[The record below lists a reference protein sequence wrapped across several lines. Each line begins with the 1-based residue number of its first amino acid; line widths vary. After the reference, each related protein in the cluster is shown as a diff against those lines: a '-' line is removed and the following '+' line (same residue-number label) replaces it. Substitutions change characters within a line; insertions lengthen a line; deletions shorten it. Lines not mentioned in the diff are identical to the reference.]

1 MKCASSPC
9 ASRRSSSASL
19 LRLTSYERASGM
31 LTAVLL
37 LLCGGTLLLLLFW
50 LGMSSHDSPSI
61 AKLQLGKPGSGSGQ
75 SPVPG
80 PNAEP
85 SDREPEA
92 ELFPDSPLFS
102 PDLSHILQVV
112 GAESSAL
119 DLVDRSQSRGK
130 GNSGGIGDEREIGME
145 WGEIDP
151 GAIWDRWEIEYELA
165 NLQNH
170 AQMLD
175 HFQIEL
181 GVAGGGIEHVDYV
194 RNLSAATP
202 LVRRGVAN
210 QENRLR
216 FLDRGG
222 EVRAAHR
229 ALAAKG
235 GVNLEG
241 RVVFLFYPAELTA
254 RLLALETASLGGR
267 ELSAVRKTVF
277 GVTGKPGQW
286 EFVVLRQ
293 DFYSAPSVP

>member
-1 MKCASSPC
+1 MNHASSPTTPC
-9 ASRRSSSASL
+9 RSSAISL
-19 LRLTSYERASGM
+19 LRLTSYERVSGM

-50 LGMSSHDSPSI
+50 LGMGSHDSPSI

-75 SPVPG
+75 NPAPVL
-80 PNAEP
+80 NAEP
-85 SDREPEA
+85 SDLDFGA
-92 ELFPDSPLFS
+92 ESFPQSPFFS
-102 PDLSHILQVV
+102 PQLSHIMEVV
-112 GAESSAL
+112 AAESSAL
-119 DLVDRSQSRGK
+119 DLVDRSQSRVK
-130 GNSGGIGDEREIGME
+130 GISGRIGDDREIEIGC
-145 WGEIDP
+145 GGIDP
-151 GAIWDRWEIEYELA
+151 GAIWDRWEIQYELT

-194 RNLSAATP
+194 RNLSAAAP
-202 LVRRGVAN
+202 LVRRGAASK
-210 QENRLR
+210 ENRLR
-216 FLDRGG
+216 FLDRAG

-235 GVNLEG
+235 GINLDG

-267 ELSAVRKTVF
+267 ELSTVRKTMF
-277 GVTGKPGQW
+277 GVTGKSGQW

-293 DFYSAPSVP
+293 DFHSAPVAN